1 MNITKLLDIDKV
13 FCITKFSNQRLNN
26 ILEQQHRLNLDIEFV
41 YPEFDDV
48 PVKSLKDT
56 FIKIVKENKNKYK
69 KILILEDD
77 FWTDLTEKE
86 IIFYIE
92 NSDYKNISFDVFTLG
107 SPIFEIENKCK
118 NIFKINSFGY
128 AHSLII
134 NLEHIS
140 NELINKLND
149 NDEPLDSVLSKMS
162 KIYNFYS
169 FEDSIFQQKN
179 YLESSISPNK
189 SPENFNPVFRYLR
202 DKNINTN
209 KIIKIS
215 EQDTFF
221 ENTSNA
227 WGYYTDGII
236 KRKIDFNSN
245 CNLPLII
252 KVYDYHSGTY
262 TNEFSINFEN
272 FWIEFNLLTPKVVL
286 EIKDNNNNIIYSEII
301 NRS

>member
-56 FIKIVKENKNKYK
+56 FVKIIKENKNKYK

-86 IIFYIE
+86 IISYIE

-140 NELINKLND
+140 NELINKLN
-149 NDEPLDSVLSKMS
+149 NSEEPLDSVLSKMS
-162 KIYNFYS
+162 KSYNFYS

-209 KIIKIS
+209 KIVKIS

-227 WGYYTDGII
+227 WGYYTNGII

-245 CNLPLII
+245 CNLPLTI
-252 KVYDYHSGTY
+252 KVYDYYSGTY
-262 TNEFSINFEN
+262 TNEFNIDFEN

-286 EIKDNNNNIIYSEII
+286 EIKDNNYNIIHSEII
-301 NRS
+301 NRN